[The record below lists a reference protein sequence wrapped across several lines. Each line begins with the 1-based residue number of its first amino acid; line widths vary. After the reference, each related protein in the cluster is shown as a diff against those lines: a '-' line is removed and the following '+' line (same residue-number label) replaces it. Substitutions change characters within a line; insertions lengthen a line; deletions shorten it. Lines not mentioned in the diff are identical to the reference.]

1 MVKTGRGGRY
11 LEDYREGEI
20 IVSVPYELS
29 QREIIEFAE
38 LYDPQP
44 IHIDEAYA
52 REGPFGN
59 VIASGF
65 QTIAIAFRLF
75 LKTGY
80 FDDGV
85 SMGGPGMDEVRWRVP
100 IYPGD
105 ILTNFT
111 TVLEARRSKSKADAG
126 VLRLAHDLR
135 NHKDE
140 SCTTGITVTMI
151 RARTGVQ
158 VS

>member
-1 MVKTGRGGRY
+1 MFKTGGSGRY
-11 LEDYREGEI
+11 IEDYREGEV
-20 IVSVPYELS
+20 IVSLPYELS
-29 QREIIEFAE
+29 QREIMEFAK

-44 IHIDEAYA
+44 IHVDQTYA
-52 REGPFGN
+52 RKGPFGD

-75 LKTGY
+75 VTTGY
-80 FDDGV
+80 FEDGV

-105 ILTNFT
+105 ILTNYT
-111 TVLEARRSKSKADAG
+111 TVLEARRSESKSDTG

-135 NHKDE
+135 NHKNE

-151 RARTGVQ
+151 KTRIR
-158 VS
+158 S